1 MTKLLTFAFVTFLA
15 TACSSNSN
23 QVDLGL
29 GGLPGDKASAS
40 PNGVTQYTCDE
51 MNVAG
56 KQFTFTLDAG
66 SPSTKVFSEKICS
79 CLRAGKAEKHANK
92 LAEKVMNNGQNS
104 FDALAQSARLG
115 KDIKKCEAAVI

>member
-1 MTKLLTFAFVTFLA
+1 MTRSLTVVLFLFLT
-15 TACSSNSN
+15 TACSSNNN

-51 MNVAG
+51 MDVAG
-56 KQFTFTLDAG
+56 EKFTFTLDVG

-79 CLRAGKAEKHANK
+79 CLRAGKVEKHANK
-92 LAEKVMNNGQNS
+92 LAEKVKNHGESS
-104 FDALAQSARLG
+104 FDAMAQAARLG